1 MSDSNENWSFCQFL
15 TVFGTLLTRVSL
27 DIIDIVKLICIFNRE
42 WISFHFKQKLRIYL
56 WSLIGYFDRKMVK
69 KNRFRDFYSI
79 SVVLYDFFYIFKGEL
94 PLYFPLTVTN
104 KSFVSSKLRLRT
116 FFIDLYKWVN
126 AMGTIFHI
134 FPRSIFTTIGRS
146 GRFLTISS

>member
-1 MSDSNENWSFCQFL
+1 MKNDLFCQFL

-27 DIIDIVKLICIFNRE
+27 DIIGIVKLICIFNRE
-42 WISFHFKQKLRIYL
+42 WISFHFKQKLRVNGL
-56 WSLIGYFDRKMVK
+56 LIGYFWQENGK
-69 KNRFRDFYSI
+69 KVVLEIFNSI
-79 SVVLYDFFYIFKGEL
+79 QVWVVLYGFFYIFKGEL

-134 FPRSIFTTIGRS
+134 FPRSIFTTIGRC
-146 GRFLTISS
+146 GWCLTIST